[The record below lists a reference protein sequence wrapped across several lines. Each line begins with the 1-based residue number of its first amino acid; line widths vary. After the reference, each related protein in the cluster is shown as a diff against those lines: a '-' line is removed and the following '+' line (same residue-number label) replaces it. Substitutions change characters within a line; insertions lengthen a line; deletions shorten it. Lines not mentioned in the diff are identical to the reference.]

1 MRYPDIDP
9 IALSLFG
16 QVNIH
21 WYAVSYL
28 LAFFLCWQ
36 ILKATRGNGDPI
48 WTDQHISDLLSVG
61 MLGVILGGRIGY
73 VLFYGFESFLN
84 NPLILFK
91 IWQGGMSFHGGM
103 LGVIVG
109 LWVYAKQTRRPFFA
123 VTDFVVLGVP
133 LGLACGRIGNFINAE
148 LPGRIT
154 EVPWGLIYPGDFVTR
169 HPSSLYQMLAEGPLL
184 LGFVWLVSRRTS
196 RVGALS
202 GAFLLGYG
210 CLRFCTEFFRLPD
223 AHMGFMAFGWMTQG
237 QILCIPMILFGLYL
251 MLIRRPT

>member
-21 WYAVSYL
+21 WYAISYL

-36 ILKATRGNGDPI
+36 ILKAARGNGDPI
-48 WTDQHISDLLSVG
+48 WTDQQISDLLSV
-61 MLGVILGGRIGY
+61 
-73 VLFYGFESFLN
+73 
-84 NPLILFK
+84 
-91 IWQGGMSFHGGM
+91 GM

-196 RVGALS
+196 KVGALS

-251 MLIRRPT
+251 MLIRRPA